1 MCVCVCASYNIHTYI
16 QAATG
21 IGLWLEPEFATHSHN
36 HTIDTPESAPGRTR
50 VREVPAAA
58 RRSVAGVAGGGAS
71 VVGVGFGSSRAIYRL
86 ESRHRLESPIS
97 GKLNLSMR
105 YIEAE
110 VN

>member
-1 MCVCVCASYNIHTYI
+1 MCVCIIHTCI

-21 IGLWLEPEFATHSHN
+21 VGLSIEPEFATHSHT
-36 HTIDTPESAPGRTR
+36 HSIDTPESAPARTR

-58 RRSVAGVAGGGAS
+58 RGSVAVVAGVGAS

-86 ESRHRLESPIS
+86 ESRYRLESPIS
-97 GKLNLSMR
+97 GKLNLCMR